1 MTMYAHTVELALP
14 IDQAIEQFKAAL
26 AEAKMGVVSEVDVQA
41 IMKAKINHEIPPY
54 RLLGVCAPGIA
65 KRVLEADK
73 DAGALLPCGC
83 CAYEV
88 SPGRTRIA
96 IQDPATVGALAGH
109 ADIAAA
115 MADAQSHL
123 GGVLA
128 KLKN

>member
-1 MTMYAHTVELALP
+1 MYAHTVELPLP

-65 KRVLEADK
+65 KRVIEADR

-83 CAYEV
+83 CVYETATGV
-88 SPGRTRIA
+88 TRIVL
-96 IQDPATVGALAGH
+96 QDPGTIAGLADNAG
-109 ADIAAA
+109 ITAA

-123 GGVLA
+123 AGVLA
-128 KLKN
+128 KLRA

>member
-1 MTMYAHTVELALP
+1 MYAHTVELALP

-88 SPGRTRIA
+88 SPGRTRFA
-96 IQDPATVGALAGH
+96 IQDPATVAGLAGH

-123 GGVLA
+123 AGVLA